1 MHTVVQL
8 VWVTFL
14 LVLYCSEHNAHKENF
29 DKHDAKINQ
38 NTLKSFFSCLKRSW
52 HPDVFFFFFRLK
64 KNMKIELTVHLGT
77 LLTHTVHRYAQ
88 FSLSY
93 SYILGLKKTWA
104 FLYGEVCRKLKVIP
118 PSPSY
123 GTHYS
128 PPSKRGS
135 SPVQAMLS
143 CSANQSPSGQL
154 GASKSQQTRKFPS
167 NDCSRMGRR
176 LVNGGVG
183 LPHLLQ

>member
-1 MHTVVQL
+1 MWLIFQKLLGNPSAVWKKNSSYIPFPIGWSLYKKRNAASKYLHTMHTVVQL

-118 PSPSY
+118 PSPS
-123 GTHYS
+123 
-128 PPSKRGS
+128 
-135 SPVQAMLS
+135 
-143 CSANQSPSGQL
+143 
-154 GASKSQQTRKFPS
+154 
-167 NDCSRMGRR
+167 
-176 LVNGGVG
+176 
-183 LPHLLQ
+183 

>member
-1 MHTVVQL
+1 MWLIFQKLLGNPSAVWKKKNSSYIPFPIEWSLYKKRNAASKYLHTVVQL
-8 VWVTFL
+8 VGVTFL

-38 NTLKSFFSCLKRSW
+38 NTLKSFFSCLKWSW

-118 PSPSY
+118 PSPS
-123 GTHYS
+123 
-128 PPSKRGS
+128 
-135 SPVQAMLS
+135 
-143 CSANQSPSGQL
+143 
-154 GASKSQQTRKFPS
+154 
-167 NDCSRMGRR
+167 
-176 LVNGGVG
+176 
-183 LPHLLQ
+183 